1 MKTIKNLNFVWVV
14 LFLFNLPTTI
24 GGSKTSTL
32 YAQDPLLFDNSW
44 FVHSARDSNVSN
56 FVWDNNTFLFQ
67 ELRFELTFLSDKIV
81 VEGCCGGVFEMD
93 VNYVNNTELEILSL
107 TEIETTLCDES
118 YVSSFYNAIKG
129 TFTSFVGETITF
141 SIENEPLEPSG
152 IKYII
157 FNDPNSTSFVS
168 NYNTPMNLG
177 GLPIYLGHEL
187 PNHQWSL
194 THVNYEGQTM
204 ELPYGAAL
212 TVADVFEGTFSITL
226 CGEIFVALNSN
237 EFLDVYFEGFC
248 VISCDILEN
257 TALAC
262 EPITGIDEAYLH
274 QFKQNAFNFLN
285 DNLDQTTMFYEFTF
299 GANSNTDARKLIIGG
314 IGGQLTFHSNE
325 NYLSIPENDLI
336 SEISIYPNPVLE
348 KLQINQ
354 TSHQYSIAKIYDVQG
369 KKIGQH
375 SLENSK
381 SSIDVKS
388 FISGLYFL
396 VLESEKGKRVT
407 QKFVKK

>member
-1 MKTIKNLNFVWVV
+1 MYGLYYSF
-14 LFLFNLPTTI
+14 FNLPATI
-24 GGSKTSTL
+24 AGSKNSNL
-32 YAQDPLLFDNSW
+32 YAQDPLLFDNYW
-44 FVHSARDSNVSN
+44 FVHSARDSNISN
-56 FVWDNNTFLFQ
+56 FVWDNNTVLFQ
-67 ELRFELTFLSDKIV
+67 ELRFELTFHSDKIV

-93 VNYVNNTELEILSL
+93 INYVNNTELEILNL

-118 YVSSFYNAIKG
+118 YVSGFYNAIKG
-129 TFTSFVGETITF
+129 TFTSFVGQTIIF

-177 GLPIYLGHEL
+177 GLPIYWGHEL

-212 TVADVFEGTFSITL
+212 TVANVFEGTFSITL

-257 TALAC
+257 TPLAC

-299 GANSNTDARKLIIGG
+299 GANSNTNARKLIIYDFVGNK
-314 IGGQLTFHSNE
+314 LTFHSNE
-325 NYLSIPENDLI
+325 NILSSPENNLLP
-336 SEISIYPNPVLE
+336 EIVIYPNPVTEILTLE
-348 KLQINQ
+348 TQNC
-354 TSHQYSIAKIYDVQG
+354 TNCIAKLYNTTG
-369 KKIGQH
+369 KLLKTNNLNLSQNTI
-375 SLENSK
+375 N
-381 SSIDVKS
+381 VKG
-388 FISGLYFL
+388 FKTGLYFI
-396 VLESEKGKRVT
+396 VVADEYGNKQT